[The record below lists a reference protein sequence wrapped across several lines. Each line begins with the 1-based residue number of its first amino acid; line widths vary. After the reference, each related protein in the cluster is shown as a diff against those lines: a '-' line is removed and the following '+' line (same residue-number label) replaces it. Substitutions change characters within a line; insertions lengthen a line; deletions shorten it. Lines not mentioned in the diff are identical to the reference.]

1 MRVDACQAVDM
12 RHLEGLAFLLSAARD
27 RLVDYLPGWR
37 SRLALCERTATAY
50 LVSAGQTIPALLRT
64 RGYAQAIRRA
74 GWPGYRAELDAS
86 LDRTLPVPGR
96 QVTALLDESILLRHV
111 GGAAAMA
118 DQIGHLIAQVEAQVT
133 TVLIVPLNSP
143 TLMPSDTLGHLLL
156 PGGTSLFTTE
166 AIDHTMYS
174 TGLTARTKRRDLM
187 EALIADALPKT
198 QSLERLH
205 ELQAGFHAAS

>member
-1 MRVDACQAVDM
+1 MSAQPRHTSSRRV
-12 RHLEGLAFLLSAARD
+12 RLSP
-27 RLVDYLPGWR
+27 LSCGP
-37 SRLALCERTATAY
+37 
-50 LVSAGQTIPALLRT
+50 

-156 PGGTSLFTTE
+156 PRSLTVHHRSHRPHHVQHRPDGTHQ
-166 AIDHTMYS
+166 AARP
-174 TGLTARTKRRDLM
+174 ARTPWAAPSTWL
-187 EALIADALPKT
+187 AGKT
-198 QSLERLH
+198 
-205 ELQAGFHAAS
+205 AIWK